1 MAHGGGGCCG
11 GGGNGGHE
19 GHAPEAAP
27 VQAPSRFSGQVG
39 ISDMAASKL
48 KGLMEGE
55 KKDPAVWALRIG
67 VQGGGCSGMTYF
79 MDFDQAGAD
88 DKVFTAGGVRVV
100 VDPKS
105 ILHLSGSVLDYSEG
119 LMGSGFTIKNP
130 NVKSSCGCGSSFNT

>member
-11 GGGNGGHE
+11 GGNGHGEAHQE
-19 GHAPEAAP
+19 VAAP
-27 VQAPSRFSGQVG
+27 VQAPSRFSGEVG
-39 ISDMAASKL
+39 ISDLAASKL

-79 MDFDQAGAD
+79 MDFDETRAD
-88 DKVFTAGGVRVV
+88 DKVFAAAGVRVV

-105 ILHLSGSVLDYSEG
+105 ILHLSGSVLDFSEG

-130 NVKSSCGCGSSFNT
+130 NAKSSCGCGSSFNT

>member
-11 GGGNGGHE
+11 GGGHE
-19 GHAPEAAP
+19 AQPEAAP

-39 ISDMAASKL
+39 ISDLAASKL

-79 MDFDQAGAD
+79 MDFDQAGTD

>member
-11 GGGNGGHE
+11 GGHGGHE
-19 GHAPEAAP
+19 AQPEAAP

-79 MDFDQAGAD
+79 MDFDQAAAD
-88 DKVFTAGGVRVV
+88 DKVFSVGGVRVV

-119 LMGSGFTIKNP
+119 LMGSGFQIKNP

>member
-11 GGGNGGHE
+11 GGGHE
-19 GHAPEAAP
+19 GAQPEASA

-39 ISDMAASKL
+39 ISEMAATKL
-48 KGLMEGE
+48 KGLMDGE

-79 MDFDQAGAD
+79 MDFDEARAD
-88 DKVFTAGGVRVV
+88 DKVFASGGVRVV